1 MVSALAALGTSA
13 PRFLQED
20 AVLRFEG
27 VTLAYPDA
35 APVLREVD
43 LSLPAGGFHVLT
55 GASGAGKSSLL
66 KLMYLALKPT
76 QGRVWLFGKDTARL
90 SRKDRVALRRR
101 IGVVFQEF
109 RLLDHLSVYHN
120 VSLPLRV
127 QGKPERVWKEDVL
140 ELLTWVGLEHRIGA
154 RPLTLSGGEKQ
165 RVAIARAVVAQPAL
179 LLADEPTGSVDPE
192 MGLRLMRLFAELNR
206 RRQTTVFLAT
216 HDVAAAAKLGVPVLR
231 LAEGQVMREVQ

>member
-1 MVSALAALGTSA
+1 MFSALAPLGSHA
-13 PRFLQED
+13 RPFLHDE
-20 AVLRFEG
+20 AVLRFED
-27 VTLAYPDA
+27 VTLAFPDA
-35 APVLREVD
+35 APVLNDVD

-66 KLMYLALKPT
+66 KLMYLALRPT
-76 QGRVWLFGKDTARL
+76 QGRVWLFGRDTARL

-109 RLLDHLSVYHN
+109 RLLDHLSVYDN

-127 QGKPERVWKEDVL
+127 QGKPERLWKEDVL
-140 ELLTWVGLEHRIGA
+140 ELLAWVGLEHRIAA

-216 HDVAAAAKLGVPVLR
+216 HNVAAAAKLGMPMLR
-231 LAEGQVMREVQ
+231 LADGHVMREAP